1 MKYETS
7 RKAPKGKADKIKCL
21 NSASTNGLR
30 RSYGSNR
37 VEIVESVEATG
48 IAERYTR
55 VPT

>member
-1 MKYETS
+1 VKYETS